1 MELGWIKIH
10 RQILNWEWYDEPNTF
25 RIFFHLLLKANHK
38 PNKYRGVT
46 VEAGQIMTGLD
57 LLARETNLSMQKVR
71 TSLNRLK
78 STNEITIKTSTKGT
92 IIQVV
97 NYEKYQVVTNDQQ
110 TNNKRVTNEQQTD
123 NKQITTNKN
132 VNNIKNEK
140 NEKNINKALPFSF
153 YNSLIDYGFKKEL
166 VSDWLKV
173 RKLKKSANTETAFK
187 GFINQVEK
195 SNIEKNEILKTCIEK
210 SWSGFKSDW
219 YIKENKTTSNNATS
233 KIAF

>member
-25 RIFFHLLLKANHK
+25 RIFFHLLLKTNHK

-97 NYEKYQVVTNDQQ
+97 NYEKYQVVTNEQQ
-110 TNNKRVTNEQQTD
+110 TNNKRVTNEQQTN

-140 NEKNINKALPFSF
+140 NEENINKALPFSF

>member
-97 NYEKYQVVTNDQQ
+97 NYEKYQVVTNEQQ
-110 TNNKRVTNEQQTD
+110 TNNKRVTNEQQTN

-140 NEKNINKALPFSF
+140 NEENINKALPFSF